1 MLNVTSDLFPPYPR
15 EDWRHHEEAVGK
27 AMRRVME
34 SGQYILG
41 SEVDGFEIEWARYL
55 GARGAVGVA
64 NGTDAIGLTLRALSI
79 GEGHKVVIPSF
90 APSAVAAAV
99 TRTGAEV
106 LLADCDPQ
114 TLTMCPASLDAVLKS
129 PAGQRVR
136 AAFVVHLFGHVAD
149 WAALSA
155 VAVSHGI
162 LLLEDAAQAH
172 GAEWHGRKAGTL
184 GKAAAFSFY
193 PTKNLGALGDAG
205 AIVSNDSA
213 LVQQVRLIRQYGW
226 RTRYVSEVE
235 GVNSRLD
242 EMQAA
247 ILRVKLSALEAS
259 QEKRRVLA
267 ARYSERL
274 GSLPE
279 KVMVPEE
286 KAGTRHGW
294 HQYVVRTGRREKLKS
309 FLASKGVPVTAYY
322 PMGIHQQPA
331 YSARSLAPVPLAE
344 TERAAAETLAL
355 PLHPHLSA
363 AAVDF
368 VCDLVEAF

>member
-1 MLNVTSDLFPPYPR
+1 MPSDLFPPYPR
-15 EDWRHHEEAVGK
+15 EDWRCHEEAIAK

-41 SEVDGFEIEWARYL
+41 AEVDGFELEWARYL

-79 GEGHKVVIPSF
+79 GVGDKVVIPSF

-99 TRTGAEV
+99 ARTGAEI
-106 LLADCDPQ
+106 LLADCDAR
-114 TLTMCPASLDAVLKS
+114 TLTMCPVSLDAVLKS

-136 AAFVVHLFGHVAD
+136 AAFVVHLFGQVAD

-162 LLLEDAAQAH
+162 LLCEDAAQAH

-193 PTKNLGALGDAG
+193 PTKSLGALGDAG
-205 AIVSNDSA
+205 AIVTNDSA
-213 LVQQVRLIRQYGW
+213 LLQQARLIRQYGW
-226 RTRYVSEVE
+226 RARYISEDE

-242 EMQAA
+242 EIQAA
-247 ILRVKLSALEAS
+247 VLRVKLATLDEHLK
-259 QEKRRVLA
+259 KRRLLA
-267 ARYSERL
+267 ARYAERL
-274 GSLPE
+274 GALPD
-279 KVMVPEE
+279 KLRIPEE
-286 KAGTRHGW
+286 MQGTRHGW
-294 HQYVVRTGRREKLKS
+294 HQFVVRTRRRDELKT
-309 FLASKGVPVTAYY
+309 FLTAKGVPVTAYY
-322 PMGIHQQPA
+322 PAGIHQQPA

-355 PLHPHLSA
+355 PLHPYLSA
-363 AAVDF
+363 QSVDF
-368 VCDLVEAF
+368 VCDLIEAF